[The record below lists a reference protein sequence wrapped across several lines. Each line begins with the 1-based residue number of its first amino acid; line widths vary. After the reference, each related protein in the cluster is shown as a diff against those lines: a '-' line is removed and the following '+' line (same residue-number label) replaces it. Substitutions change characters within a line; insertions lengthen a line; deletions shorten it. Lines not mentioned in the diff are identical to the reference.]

1 MIISMYRDYEH
12 TIVITNRGL
21 VQGDFFEQMERVISL
36 HPHAVIL
43 REKDLTDEAY
53 EKLAKRLLELC
64 QREGVSCF
72 LHSRVSVA
80 RHLDCR
86 KIHLSIPALA
96 AMEPS
101 VRGNLRAYF
110 QEISVSCHSM
120 EDMEIA
126 VKYGATQI
134 ILEQSLRQSVK
145 GLKGQRPCIC
155 PGDLPCLSG
164 SGICDRR
171 H

>member
-1 MIISMYRDYEH
+1 MYRDYEH

-134 ILEQSLRQSVK
+134 ILGTIFETECKK
-145 GLKGQRPCIC
+145 GLKGRGLAFVREIC
-155 PGDLPCLSG
+155 HEIGRASC
-164 SGICDRR
+164 RER
-171 H
+171 V